1 MNQGRL
7 SPTLVAAI
15 IVAIFFGVALYF
27 RIVLPYDQVFSG
39 SWIKTTGVDGWY
51 HMRLVDNL
59 AHHFPQRITF
69 DPYTFYPHGSTVI
82 WPPFYEW
89 LIAGTVWLV
98 SLGSP
103 TQHIIDVVGAY
114 VPAILGAL
122 TIIPVYFIGK
132 ELFNRWVGVL
142 SAGLIAI
149 ISGEFLGRST
159 LGYTDH
165 HAAETLFTTVAI
177 LFLILAVKAAKQGQL
192 SFSHV
197 KRRDWTAL
205 KKPLIY
211 SLLTGLFLGVYLLTW
226 VGGLLFVFLIFAYFI
241 IQLIVDH
248 LRSQSTDYLAIISV
262 PLFIVSAVISI
273 PIVSRAFWPGPLY
286 LPAFVIAVLTPVALV
301 MLSRLMSARHLA
313 VAYYPL
319 VLLGLGLAGLAVF
332 YIINPSLVKSMVTQF
347 RVFAPSGSGLTILE
361 VQPLLFPGGNFSLSA
376 AWVEFTTGFF
386 LSFISL
392 AIVIYLIIK
401 RGEADKTL
409 LVVWSL
415 VMLMATLGQR
425 RFAYYFAVNVA
436 LLTGYLSWRVL
447 QFFEFKETA
456 AEPGKTAG
464 KKAKKRL
471 KAKKPE
477 KASFRI
483 TGKQVFMAFG
493 VVIVFFLVYFPN
505 IGLAIRNAKA
515 APFAPSDAWCE
526 SLSWLKE
533 NTPDPFGN
541 PDFYYQTYQP
551 PPKGKGYKYPE
562 SAYGVMAWWDYGHW
576 ITRIAHRIPVSN
588 PFQQGVSQAAR
599 FFTAQDE
606 ASADEIMAKLG
617 ARYVVIDSDTATG
630 KLPAAATWA
639 GLSTENL
646 TEVYY
651 VLQGNS
657 LVPVRVFY
665 PDYYRSIAAR
675 LYNFD
680 GQEVS
685 PESCT
690 VILYEERKSSGG
702 VVFEEITNHW
712 SFTSYEEAVD
722 YISKQQSGNYEI
734 VGTNPFQSP
743 VPLEGLE
750 HYKLVYSSETSTMQ
764 SDVGMMPAVKIF
776 GYEG

>member
-1 MNQGRL
+1 MNQSRL
-7 SPTLVAAI
+7 SPELVAAI
-15 IVAIFFGVALYF
+15 IVALLFGVALYF

-39 SWIKTTGVDGWY
+39 NWIKTTGVDGWY

-59 AHHFPQRITF
+59 AHHFPHRITF

-82 WPPFYEW
+82 WPPFYGW

-165 HAAETLFTTVAI
+165 HAAEALFTTVAI

-197 KRRDWTAL
+197 KRRDWAAL

-248 LRSQSTDYLAIISV
+248 LRNQSTDYLAIISV
-262 PLFIVSAVISI
+262 PLFLVSAAISL
-273 PIVSRAFWPGPLY
+273 PIVSRMSWLGPLF
-286 LPAFVIAVLTPVALV
+286 LPSFVIAVLTPVALV

-332 YIINPSLVKSMVTQF
+332 YIIDPSLVKSMVARF
-347 RVFAPSGSGLTILE
+347 GIFAPSGSALTILE

-392 AIVIYLIIK
+392 AILIYLIIK

-415 VMLMATLGQR
+415 VMLLATLGQR

-464 KKAKKRL
+464 KKAKKRV
-471 KAKKPE
+471 KAKKAE

-483 TGKQVFMAFG
+483 TGKKVFMAFG
-493 VVIVFFLVYFPN
+493 VVIIFFSVYFPN
-505 IGLAIRNAKA
+505 IGLAISNAKA

-541 PDFYYQTYQP
+541 PDFYYQLYQP
-551 PPKGKGYKYPE
+551 PPQGEDYKYPE

-576 ITRIAHRIPVSN
+576 ITRIAHRIPVCN

-617 ARYVVIDSDTATG
+617 ARYVIIDSDTATG
-630 KLPAAATWA
+630 KLQAAATWA
-639 GLSTENL
+639 GLSPENL

-651 VLQGNS
+651 VLQGDS
-657 LVPVRVFY
+657 LVPVWVFY
-665 PDYYRSIAAR
+665 PDYYRSITAR

-680 GQEVS
+680 GEKVS
-685 PESCT
+685 PASCT

-702 VVFEEITNHW
+702 VLYKEITGHW
-712 SFTSYEEAVD
+712 SFSTYEAAVD
-722 YISKQQSGNYEI
+722 YISKQQSGDYEI
-734 VGTNPFQSP
+734 VGTDPFMSP

-764 SDVGMMPAVKIF
+764 PDVGMMPAVKIF
-776 GYEG
+776 EYEG

>member
-1 MNQGRL
+1 MNQSGL
-7 SPTLVAAI
+7 SPKLVAAI

-39 SWIKTTGVDGWY
+39 NWMKFTGVDAWY

-59 AHHFPQRITF
+59 VHHFPQRITF
-69 DPYTFYPHGSTVI
+69 DPYTFYPHGNTVG
-82 WPPFYEW
+82 WPPFYDW
-89 LIAGTVWLV
+89 LIAGIVWLV

-122 TIIPVYFIGK
+122 TIIPVYFIAK

-165 HAAETLFTTVAI
+165 HVAETLFTTVAI

-197 KRRDWTAL
+197 KRRDWAVL

-211 SLLTGLFLGVYLLTW
+211 SLLTGLFLGIYMLTW

-241 IQLIVDH
+241 IQPIVDH

-262 PLFIVSAVISI
+262 PLFLVSAAISL
-273 PIVSRAFWPGPLY
+273 PIVSRMSWLGPLY
-286 LPAFVIAVLTPVALV
+286 LPSFVIAVLTPVALV

-332 YIINPSLVKSMVTQF
+332 YIINPSLVKSMVARF
-347 RVFAPSGSGLTILE
+347 GIFAPSGRALTILE

-392 AIVIYLIIK
+392 AILIYLIIK

-425 RFAYYFAVNVA
+425 RFASYFAVDVA

-447 QFFEFKETA
+447 QYFGFKEVT
-456 AEPGKTAG
+456 AEPKKIAG
-464 KKAKKRL
+464 KMAKKRV
-471 KAKKPE
+471 KVKKSE
-477 KASFRI
+477 KASFRL
-483 TGKQVFMAFG
+483 TSKQVLMAFG
-493 VVIVFFLVYFPN
+493 VVIVFFSVYFPN
-505 IGLAIRNAKA
+505 VGLAISNAKA

-541 PDFYYQTYQP
+541 SDFYYQLYQP
-551 PPKGKGYKYPE
+551 PPRGEDYKYPE

-576 ITRIAHRIPVSN
+576 ITRIAHRIPVCN
-588 PFQQGVSQAAR
+588 PFQQGASQAAR

-606 ASADEIMAKLG
+606 ASADKIMAELG

-630 KLPAAATWA
+630 KLPAAATFA
-639 GLSTENL
+639 GLSPENL
-646 TEVYY
+646 TEVCYG
-651 VLQGNS
+651 LQGNS

-680 GQEVS
+680 GEKVS
-685 PESCT
+685 PASCT
-690 VILYEERKSSGG
+690 VISCEEKKSTGG
-702 VVFEEITNHW
+702 VLYKVITSHQ
-712 SFTSYEEAVD
+712 SFSTYEAAVD

-734 VGTNPFQSP
+734 VGTNPFLSP

-750 HYKLVYSSETSTMQ
+750 HYKLVHSSEISTTQ
-764 SDVGMMPAVKIF
+764 TGVGMMPVVKIF
-776 GYEG
+776 EYEG

>member
-1 MNQGRL
+1 MNQSRL

-59 AHHFPQRITF
+59 AYHFPQRITF
-69 DPYTFYPHGSTVI
+69 DPYTFYPHGSTVG
-82 WPPFYEW
+82 WPPFYDW
-89 LIAGTVWLV
+89 LIAGTIWLV

-165 HAAETLFTTVAI
+165 HAAEALFTTVAI

-197 KRRDWTAL
+197 KRRDWAVL

-211 SLLTGLFLGVYLLTW
+211 SLLTGLFLGIYLLTW

-248 LRSQSTDYLAIISV
+248 LRSQSTDYLAIVSV
-262 PLFIVSAVISI
+262 PLFLISAVISI

-347 RVFAPSGSGLTILE
+347 GIFTPSGRGLTILE

-392 AIVIYLIIK
+392 AILIYLIIK

-456 AEPGKTAG
+456 AEPGKTDG

-483 TGKQVFMAFG
+483 RGKQVFMAFG
-493 VVIVFFLVYFPN
+493 VVIVFFSVYFPN
-505 IGLAIRNAKA
+505 IGLAISNAKA

-551 PPKGKGYKYPE
+551 PTKGKGYKYPE

-606 ASADEIMAKLG
+606 ASADEIMAGLG

-639 GLSTENL
+639 GLSPENL

-680 GQEVS
+680 GEKVS
-685 PESCT
+685 PASCT
-690 VILYEERKSSGG
+690 VISYEERKSTGG
-702 VVFEEITNHW
+702 VVYKEITNHW
-712 SFTSYEEAVD
+712 SFSTYEEAVD

-734 VGTNPFQSP
+734 VGTNPFLSP

-750 HYKLVYSSETSTMQ
+750 HYKLIYSSETSTMQ

>member
-1 MNQGRL
+1 MNQSRL
-7 SPTLVAAI
+7 SPKLVAAI

-39 SWIKTTGVDGWY
+39 NWIKTTGVDGWY

-59 AHHFPQRITF
+59 AFHFPQRITF
-69 DPYTFYPHGSTVI
+69 DPYTFYPHGSAAV
-82 WPPFYEW
+82 WPPFYDW
-89 LIAGTVWLV
+89 LIAGIVWLV

-122 TIIPVYFIGK
+122 TIIPVYFIAK

-165 HAAETLFTTVAI
+165 HVAEALFTTVAI

-192 SFSHV
+192 SFNHV
-197 KRRDWTAL
+197 RRRDWAAL
-205 KKPLIY
+205 MKPLIY
-211 SLLTGLFLGVYLLTW
+211 SLLTGLFLGIYMLTW

-248 LRSQSTDYLAIISV
+248 LRSQSTDYLAIIGV
-262 PLFIVSAVISI
+262 PLFLVSAVISL
-273 PIVSRAFWPGPLY
+273 PIVSRVSWPGPFY
-286 LPAFVIAVLTPVALV
+286 LPSFVIAVLTPVALV

-332 YIINPSLVKSMVTQF
+332 YIINPSLIKSMVAQF
-347 RVFAPSGSGLTILE
+347 GIFAPSGSALTILE
-361 VQPLLFPGGNFSLSA
+361 VQPLLFPGGNFSLYA
-376 AWVEFTTGFF
+376 VWVEFTTGFF

-392 AIVIYLIIK
+392 AILIYLIIK
-401 RGEADKTL
+401 QGEADKTL

-436 LLTGYLSWRVL
+436 LLTGYLSWQVL
-447 QFFEFKETA
+447 QFFDFKEVA
-456 AEPGKTAG
+456 AKPKKIAG
-464 KKAKKRL
+464 KMAKK
-471 KAKKPE
+471 KFKVKKSE
-477 KASFRI
+477 KASFRL
-483 TGKQVFMAFG
+483 TAKQVFMAFG
-493 VVIVFFLVYFPN
+493 VVIVFFSVYFPN
-505 IGLAIRNAKA
+505 VGLAISNAKA

-541 PDFYYQTYQP
+541 PDFYYQLYQP
-551 PPKGKGYKYPE
+551 PPQGEDYKYPE

-576 ITRIAHRIPVSN
+576 ITRIAHRIPVCN
-588 PFQQGVSQAAR
+588 PFQQGASQAAR

-606 ASADEIMAKLG
+606 ASANKIMAELG
-617 ARYVVIDSDTATG
+617 ARYVVIDNDTATG
-630 KLPAAATWA
+630 NLPSVATWA
-639 GLSTENL
+639 GLSPENFM
-646 TEVYY
+646 EVCYG
-651 VLQGNS
+651 LQGNS
-657 LVPVRVFY
+657 LVPVHVFY

-680 GQEVS
+680 GREVS
-685 PESCT
+685 PASCT
-690 VILYEERKSSGG
+690 VISCEERKSPGG
-702 VVFEEITNHW
+702 VLYKEITSHR
-712 SFTSYEEAVD
+712 SFSTYEAAAD

-734 VGTNPFQSP
+734 VGTNPFLSP

-750 HYKLVYSSETSTMQ
+750 HYKLVHSSETSTMQ
-764 SDVGMMPAVKIF
+764 PDVGMMPVVKIF
-776 GYEG
+776 EYER